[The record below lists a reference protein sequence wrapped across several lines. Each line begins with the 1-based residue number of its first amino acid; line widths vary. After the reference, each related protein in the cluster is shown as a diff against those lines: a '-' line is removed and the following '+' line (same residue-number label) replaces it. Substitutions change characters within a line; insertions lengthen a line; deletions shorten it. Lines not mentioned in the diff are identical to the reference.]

1 MSVCFRRLYNTDPDS
16 QRCPYNGR
24 VTEAP
29 DFDGP
34 GPGSVLGA
42 EEVRRFESEA
52 LPLIDVIYGGAL
64 RLTRNISDAQ
74 DLVQETFLRAFRSW
88 RSFEPGTNLKAWLY
102 RIMTNLY
109 ISAYRKKRS
118 EPVVISA
125 DAGDDFDLYEVLASR
140 DGGEGSAE
148 SMVLD
153 NLLDDDVKA
162 AFARLPEEFRMAV
175 LLADVE
181 GFTYKEIA
189 EMMGIPI
196 GTVMSRLHR
205 GRKALQ
211 KSLWNLAV
219 ERGIV
224 GRDEG
229 A

>member
-1 MSVCFRRLYNTDPDS
+1 MRARA
-16 QRCPYNGR
+16 YNGG

-34 GPGSVLGA
+34 GLGSPLGTG
-42 EEVRRFESEA
+42 EVRRFESEA

-64 RLTRNISDAQ
+64 RLTRNASDAQ
-74 DLVQETFLRAFRSW
+74 DLVQETYLRAFKSW
-88 RSFEPGTNLKAWLY
+88 RSFESGTNLKAWLF

-109 ISAYRKKRS
+109 ISAYRKRRN
-118 EPVVISA
+118 EPVILSA
-125 DAGDDFDLYEVLASR
+125 DAGEDFDLYEVLAGN
-140 DGGEGSAE
+140 DGAEGSAE

-153 NLLDDDVKA
+153 NLLDDEVKA
-162 AFARLPEEFRMAV
+162 AFARLPEEFRVAV

-181 GFTYKEIA
+181 GFSYKEIA
-189 EMMGIPI
+189 EMVGIPI

-229 A
+229 AK